1 VTAANV
7 TVSGSTVTVNPTAD
21 LAANTAY
28 YVEIANGAIKDLAG
42 NNYAG
47 IAGATAWNFTTAVA
61 ADTTPPTATFTP
73 ADNATSVAVGAN
85 LVVTLSEAVQK
96 GIGNLVIKKVSDNSV
111 VETINVTAANV
122 TVSGSTVTVN
132 PTADLAANTAY
143 YVEIANGA
151 IKDLAGN
158 NYAGIAGATAWNF
171 TTAVAADTTPPTATF
186 TPADNATSVAVGA
199 NLVVTL
205 SEAVQKGIGNLV
217 IKKVSDNSIV
227 ETINVTAANVTVSG
241 STVTVNPTADLAAN
255 TPYYVEIANGAI
267 KDLAG
272 NNYAGITGATTWN
285 FTTAAAVDTT
295 PPTASFTPADNA
307 TSVAVAANLVVTLSE
322 AVQKGI
328 GNIVIK
334 KVSDNSL
341 VETINVT
348 SANVTVTG
356 SSVTVNP
363 TADLAPGTG
372 YYVEIAA
379 GAIKDL
385 AGNNYAGTTG
395 AATWNFTTVADTT
408 APTGATFT
416 PADNATSVAVAAN
429 VVVTLSEAVQKGI
442 GNIVIKKVSD
452 NSVVETINVT
462 STNVTVSG
470 STVTVNPTADLAPG
484 TGYYVEIANGAIKD
498 LAGNNYAGTTGATA
512 WNFTTADTTA
522 PTAAT
527 FTPADNATNIAVAAN
542 LVVNLNEA
550 VQKGT
555 GNIVIKKTDG
565 TLVDTINV
573 TSPNVTISGSTVT
586 VNPTADLA
594 PGTGYYVEIAAGA
607 IKDIAGNNYAGTT
620 GATAWN
626 FNTATA
632 VPAFVEDSNIS
643 LSGGDYGSAS
653 WADYNE
659 DGNVDLLLTGMQYG
673 SILYKNTGSGFTQNT
688 GISLPGVRNSSV
700 AWADYNGDGKQD
712 LLLTGDAYPRIS
724 RIYKNQGTGFTE
736 DTNISLPGVSFG
748 SVAWADYNGDGK
760 QDFLLTGYA
769 PFTLGIVSKLYK
781 NTGTGFTEDTSI
793 SLPGV
798 STSSV

>member
-1 VTAANV
+1 
-7 TVSGSTVTVNPTAD
+7 
-21 LAANTAY
+21 
-28 YVEIANGAIKDLAG
+28 
-42 NNYAG
+42 
-47 IAGATAWNFTTAVA
+47 
-61 ADTTPPTATFTP
+61 
-73 ADNATSVAVGAN
+73 
-85 LVVTLSEAVQK
+85 
-96 GIGNLVIKKVSDNSV
+96 
-111 VETINVTAANV
+111 
-122 TVSGSTVTVN
+122 
-132 PTADLAANTAY
+132 
-143 YVEIANGA
+143 
-151 IKDLAGN
+151 
-158 NYAGIAGATAWNF
+158 
-171 TTAVAADTTPPTATF
+171 
-186 TPADNATSVAVGA
+186 
-199 NLVVTL
+199 
-205 SEAVQKGIGNLV
+205 
-217 IKKVSDNSIV
+217 
-227 ETINVTAANVTVSG
+227 
-241 STVTVNPTADLAAN
+241 PTADLAAN